1 MPVED
6 LAAVHW
12 RRFVYLKLARRWHAL
27 WCRWSPSGELRSVF
41 DAERAFEPT
50 GKGCSMQVVYHYRD
64 ERGTVAEGP
73 QSGPWHLTEE
83 ACSTPHGML
92 HPASPEMT
100 TLLLPGGPS
109 AWCMRR
115 SPAGTPCAAE
125 LFLHHGDHLRMSA
138 GVVHSADGTLQQL
151 ALVREDARGPWPSA
165 AAADGWSESCEAAA
179 VCGAELERALERAAA
194 PTRAPGSGFA
204 VSASLEQRSL
214 AGVAWQS
221 TRVGSAA
228 AADAVLLC
236 AGGTVAVVAPARRV
250 ANQPFSSAAAWWP
263 PQHSTAD
270 SGEGEAGGGRRLYT
284 VEAHWDAEGGLA
296 EVRWLVFEA

>member
-165 AAADGWSESCEAAA
+165 AAAEGWSESCEAAA
-179 VCGAELERALERAAA
+179 
-194 PTRAPGSGFA
+194 
-204 VSASLEQRSL
+204 RSL

-221 TRVGSAA
+221 TRVGSAS

-236 AGGTVAVVAPARRV
+236 AGGTVAVVAPTRRV

-270 SGEGEAGGGRRLYT
+270 SGEGEAVGGRRLYT